1 MLDQPASKLE
11 SYWGATLSTEQ
22 PTPLFEQGDHAIY
35 WLGITDETAVG
46 QAVAIGE
53 LLGFAAVAAEESRRQ
68 WPEAWS
74 GARRKSLR
82 SWLT

>member
-1 MLDQPASKLE
+1 MEGKPAKRFANAVAGLQDVL
-11 SYWGATLSTEQ
+11 GRLQDAVVAT
-22 PTPLFEQGDHAIY
+22 A
-35 WLGITDETAVG
+35 WLRDRITDETAVG